1 MIYIINEEISERKGL
16 DLPSLLMLMLVK
28 TGVNINELT
37 DKLVNDEM
45 LVKSE
50 SSGDYFI
57 TCRWDNVV
65 NDILLSADPK
75 VPSED
80 SILDLATKLMNLFPA
95 GKKDGTPYYWKGNK
109 KDIKEKLQKF
119 YKLYGQKYTEE
130 QILTAAESYVKSF
143 NGNYKF
149 MRLLKYFIWKA
160 DKKINEEGSYYVEE
174 VSELATYIENAGQE
188 TQNEDWQITLK

>member
-1 MIYIINEEISERKGL
+1 MIYIINEEISERNGL

-37 DKLVNDEM
+37 DKLVNNEM

-50 SSGDYFI
+50 SSEDYFI
-57 TCRWDNVV
+57 TCRWDSVV

-119 YKLYGQKYTEE
+119 YKLYGQKYTED
-130 QILTAAESYVKSF
+130 QILSATESYVKSF